1 VTGGL
6 PRWSVALLRLLS
18 PPGEVDAVLG
28 DLAEAE
34 RHRRRQRGG
43 TARLATAIDTLDMAA
58 ALVRARGIRAR
69 HRGSILVHDYKLGLR
84 MLAKYPGLTV
94 AGGLAL
100 ALAIGIGAAWFDI
113 TRQMWRPDIPLPEGD
128 RIVEIEMRDP
138 RKNGDEHRI
147 MHDFVA
153 WRREARAVT
162 DVGAY
167 RTVQRNLVLGEARLE
182 PVTAAEITAGALA
195 LARVPP
201 LLGRPL
207 LEADERPGAPPVVVL
222 GYTVWQRQFGGRTG
236 IVGQP
241 IQIGRDTVTV
251 VGVMPE
257 GFAFPVNHRLWTPLT
272 VSPAGYQPLTG
283 PPIRVVARLA
293 PGYTQAQAYA
303 EVLTLTERVR
313 SISPTT
319 HGHLRP
325 RVLAY
330 GGQSPGDAG
339 PVEFATT
346 HLPILLVLLVACVN
360 VGTLV
365 YARTATRDAE
375 IAMRFAL
382 GASRGRIVSQLFVEA
397 LVLSAVAA
405 AVGLTVAHVTVKW
418 ATQAFNSGDTGGLP
432 FWVDPGLKPTTVLF
446 AAALTMTAAAIL
458 GVLPA
463 LKATRA
469 QIHTR
474 LRNLGAGATLQFGKV
489 WTAAMIA
496 QVAFAV
502 ICLTPARGIS
512 EEALRDRQIRGRFP
526 AEEYVTVRL
535 DLDRQR
541 LGSTGEETADAYA
554 TRYALTYAELERR
567 LREEPGVRAVTFGDR
582 LPGMDVDVRTAQLE
596 VTPAAAPRLI
606 PSLWTAAIG
615 PRYFDAFGV
624 RVVAGRD
631 FHDGDR
637 TTDAPAVIV
646 NEAFVRRFLTGR
658 DPVGTRVR
666 FAVAEAE
673 DAVDPSSLPPPQ
685 PWLEIVGVVA
695 DIGMTPTDH
704 GEAPY
709 LFRPTTPAATPTF
722 VLGVRTAGDA
732 KALAPRVRAI
742 AAALDPGL
750 RLSDLH
756 SLDDVVWQE
765 DVGMVVGAVAIVA
778 VVSLGLFLSAA
789 GIYALMSV
797 SVARRT
803 REIGLRSALGA
814 SRTTLVRGVIYR
826 AAALV
831 GSGIVAGNGLLL
843 LLAWLSAEMSVANMV
858 PPLLG
863 TSAIM
868 LAVGLVACIEP
879 ARRALR
885 IQPIEALK
893 ES

>member
-18 PPGEVDAVLG
+18 PPGELDDVLG
-28 DLAEAE
+28 DLAEAQ
-34 RHRRRQRGG
+34 RHRERQRVRA
-43 TARLATAIDTLDMAA
+43 ARLATAVDTLDMAV
-58 ALVRARGIRAR
+58 ALVHARGIRAR
-69 HRGSILVHDYKLGLR
+69 IHGSILVQDYKLGLR

-100 ALAIGIGAAWFDI
+100 ALAIGIGAAWFDV
-113 TRQMWRPDIPLPEGD
+113 TRQMLRPVIPLPEGD

-153 WRREARAVT
+153 WRRTARAVT

-167 RTVQRNLVLGEARLE
+167 RTVQRNLVVGEARLE

-207 LEADERPGAPPVVVL
+207 LEADELPGAPPVVVL
-222 GYTVWQRQFGGRTG
+222 GHTVWQRQFGGRAG

-241 IQIGRDTVTV
+241 IRIGRDMVTV

-303 EVLTLTERVR
+303 EVLTLTDRVR
-313 SISPTT
+313 SISPAT

-330 GGQSPGDAG
+330 GGQSPGDAA
-339 PVEFATT
+339 PLEFATT

-405 AVGLTVAHVTVKW
+405 AVGLTVAHVAVKW
-418 ATQAFNSGDTGGLP
+418 ATHAFNSGDTGGLP
-432 FWVDPGLKPTTVLF
+432 FWVDPGLKPMTVLF

-463 LKATRA
+463 LKATRS
-469 QIHTR
+469 QLHTR

-512 EEALRDRQIRGRFP
+512 EEALRDRHIRGRFP
-526 AEEYVTVRL
+526 AEEYVSVRL

-541 LGSTGEETADAYA
+541 LAGAADETDDAYA
-554 TRYALTYAELERR
+554 TRYALTLAELERR
-567 LREEPGVRAVTFGDR
+567 LRQEPGVREVTFGDR
-582 LPGMDVDVRTAQLE
+582 LPGMEVDVRTAQLE
-596 VTPAAAPRLI
+596 VTPAAAPVLI

-615 PRYFDAFGV
+615 SRYFDAFGV

-637 TTDAPAVIV
+637 APDASAVIV
-646 NEAFVRRFLTGR
+646 NEAFVRRYLAGR
-658 DPVGTRVR
+658 EPLGARIR
-666 FAVAEAE
+666 FAVRDVE
-673 DAVDPSSLPPPQ
+673 DAAAPANPPPPQ

-695 DIGMTPTDH
+695 DIGMTPTDL

-709 LFRPTTPAATPTF
+709 LFRATAPAAASPF
-722 VLGVRTAGDA
+722 VLGVRTAGEA
-732 KALAPRVRAI
+732 KAFAPRVRQV

-750 RLSDLH
+750 RLSDLQA
-756 SLDDVVWQE
+756 LDDVVWEE
-765 DVGMVVGAVAIVA
+765 DVAMVVGAVTIIA

-797 SVARRT
+797 SVSRRT

-814 SRTTLVRGVIYR
+814 SRTALVRGVVYR

-843 LLAWLSAEMSVANMV
+843 LLAWLSADISAANMV
-858 PPLLG
+858 APLIG
-863 TSAIM
+863 TSAVM
-868 LAVGLVACIEP
+868 LAVGMLACVEP

>member
-1 VTGGL
+1 VE
-6 PRWSVALLRLLS
+6 LLRALS
-18 PPGEVDAVLG
+18 PPDELDDVLG
-28 DLAEAE
+28 DLDEAH
-34 RHRRRQRGG
+34 RHRLRQRGRRA
-43 TARLATAIDTLDMAA
+43 ARVAMAVDTFEMAI
-58 ALVRARGIRAR
+58 ALVRARMMRAR
-69 HRGSILVHDYKLGLR
+69 IHWSTLVHDYRLGLR

-100 ALAIGIGAAWFDI
+100 AIAIGIGAAWFDV
-113 TRQMWRPDIPLPEGD
+113 TRQMWRPTIPLPEGD

-147 MHDFVA
+147 MHDFVG
-153 WRREARAVT
+153 WRRAARSVT
-162 DVGAY
+162 DVGAF
-167 RTVQRNLVLGEARLE
+167 RTVQRNLVIGGARLE
-182 PVTAAEITAGALA
+182 PVTAAEITASALA

-201 LLGRPL
+201 LVGRPL

-222 GYTVWQRQFGGRTG
+222 GYAVWQRQFGGRPG

-241 IQIGRDTVTV
+241 IQIGRDTATV
-251 VGVMPE
+251 VGIMPE

-272 VSPAGYQPLTG
+272 VSPAGYEPLTG

-293 PGYTQAQAYA
+293 AGSTQAQAYA
-303 EVLTLTERVR
+303 ELTSLTDRVR
-313 SISPTT
+313 MQSPAT
-319 HGHLRP
+319 HAQLRP

-330 GGQSPGDAG
+330 GGQSPGDATLL
-339 PVEFATT
+339 ELAST
-346 HLPILLVLLVACVN
+346 HLPILLVLTVACVN

-375 IAMRFAL
+375 IAMRLAL

-405 AVGLTVAHVTVKW
+405 AVGLSVAHVALTWV
-418 ATQAFNSGDTGGLP
+418 THAFNSGDTGGLP
-432 FWVDPGLKPTTVLF
+432 FWVDPGLKPTTILF
-446 AAALTMTAAAIL
+446 AAALTMVAAAIL

-463 LKATRA
+463 LKATRS
-469 QIHTR
+469 QVHTR
-474 LRNLGAGATLQFGKV
+474 LRNLGAGATLRFGKV
-489 WTAAMIA
+489 WTAAMVG

-502 ICLTPARGIS
+502 IGLTPAKGIS

-526 AEEYVTVRL
+526 AEEYVSVQL

-541 LGSTGEETADAYA
+541 VATAAEEPDEAYA

-567 LREEPGVRAVTFGDR
+567 LLQEPGVRAVTFGDR
-582 LPGMDVDVRTAQLE
+582 LPGMDVDVRPAQVE
-596 VTPAAAPRLI
+596 ASPQAAPVLI
-606 PSLWTAAIG
+606 PSLWTASIG
-615 PRYFDAFGV
+615 SRYFEAFDV
-624 RVVAGRD
+624 PLRAGRH

-637 TTDAPAVIV
+637 AADARTVIV

-658 DPVGTRVR
+658 DPIGARVR
-666 FAVAEAE
+666 YASE
-673 DAVDPSSLPPPQ
+673 DPARPLP
-685 PWLEIVGVVA
+685 WMDIVGVVG
-695 DIGMTPTDH
+695 DIGMTPTDF

-709 LFRPTTPAATPTF
+709 LFRATTPAAASTL
-722 VLGVRTAGDA
+722 VLGVRVAGDA
-732 KALAPRVRAI
+732 KAFAPRVREI
-742 AAALDPGL
+742 ATALDPGL

-756 SLDDVVWQE
+756 ALDDLVWQE
-765 DVGMVVGAVAIVA
+765 DVAMVVGAVAVIA

-789 GIYALMSV
+789 GIYALMAV

-803 REIGLRSALGA
+803 REIGLRAALGA
-814 SRTTLVRGVIYR
+814 SRTMLVRSVVYR

-831 GSGIVAGNGLLL
+831 GSGVVAGNGLLL
-843 LLAWLSAEMSVANMV
+843 LFAWLSAEVSVVNML
-858 PPLLG
+858 PPLIG

-868 LAVGLVACIEP
+868 LAVGMLACVAP

-885 IQPIEALK
+885 IQPIDALK